1 MSEKSSKNSSKR
13 PIRSGVGFVGGLLTA
28 AAAGILVS
36 RFTIDHDVPLPE
48 ALAAERRTVALP
60 SSGRVSYYA
69 DTAVSGPPLVL
80 IHSIN
85 ATASAIEMKPLFNH
99 FRQQRPVYALD
110 MPGYGFSDRI
120 DRPYSPDFFA
130 QTIQAFLQEVVGEP
144 ADVIGLSL
152 SSEFLARAALAA
164 PALFRSLAL
173 ISPSGFTDRRSGRV
187 TEQVGRSSANNSLYR
202 LLSFPLWSQA
212 LFDLIAARFSLRF
225 YLGKSFVGD
234 IPEELIEY
242 GYATAHQPGA
252 KIVPLHFISG
262 QLFTQNAVDVLY
274 KPLSLPTLILYDR
287 DFYVRFDLL
296 PELLAQNTHVRA
308 VRLTPTLGLP
318 HWEQLPETIKA
329 LDVFWSS
336 AA

>member
-1 MSEKSSKNSSKR
+1 MSEKSPKISRKR
-13 PIRSGVGFVGGLLTA
+13 PIRGGVRFVGGLLTA
-28 AAAGILVS
+28 AATGILYS
-36 RFTIDHDVPLPE
+36 RFTINHNVPLPE
-48 ALAAERRTVALP
+48 ALAAERRTVDLP
-60 SSGRVSYYA
+60 PIGRVSYYA
-69 DTAVSGPPLVL
+69 DTAVSGKPLVL

-85 ATASAIEMKPLFNH
+85 AAASAIEMKPLFNH

-110 MPGYGFSDRI
+110 MPGYGFSDRT
-120 DRPYSPDFFA
+120 DRTYTPEFFA
-130 QTIQAFLQEVVGEP
+130 QTILTFLAQVVGQP
-144 ADVIGLSL
+144 ADVVALSL
-152 SSEFLARAALAA
+152 SSEFVARAAVAA
-164 PALFRSLAL
+164 PAQFRSLTL
-173 ISPSGFTDRRSGRV
+173 ISPSGFTARNSGRV
-187 TEQVGRSSANNSLYR
+187 TEQAGRSSANSTLYR

-274 KPLSLPTLILYDR
+274 KPLSLPVLVLYDR

-296 PELLAQNTHVRA
+296 PELLAQNAHVQA
-308 VRLTPTLGLP
+308 IRLTPTLGLP
-318 HWEQLPETIKA
+318 HWEQLPETIKT
-329 LDVFWSS
+329 LDAFWVGT
-336 AA
+336 A